1 MNESELKAAIQ
12 RKVGSTR
19 YGIWT
24 VGITD
29 DPARRKREHEDEGKS
44 CTYWS
49 HWKADTETIA
59 RDIESYFINKGMKG
73 GTGGGEHP
81 TYVYVF

>member
-12 RKVGSTR
+12 RKVITYSV
-19 YGIWT
+19 WT
-24 VGITD
+24 IGITD
-29 DPARRKREHEDEGKS
+29 DPERRKKEHENEGKS
-44 CTYWS
+44 VEYWS
-49 HWKADTETIA
+49 HWKADTEAIA
-59 RDIESYFINKGMKG
+59 RAVEAYFIDKGMKG